1 MYKRVEHIEEENLDW
16 DKPQTGLTEKSQV
29 QKENVIF
36 SPAFKNKKAL
46 WQSIPEFDME
56 KRLSQL
62 VLKNMELSSI
72 MGILILPYFVG
83 FLFTYVL
90 FYSYGNMTFIGFLS
104 LDKEFLLLQLWSI
117 GAYMFVTS
125 WLFWAFSHIV
135 QSSKLLIPLYN
146 R

>member
-1 MYKRVEHIEEENLDW
+1 MYKRVEQIEEENLDW
-16 DKPQTGLTEKSQV
+16 DQQNSRLIEAERM

-36 SPAFKNKKAL
+36 SPTYKSKKTL
-46 WQSIPEFDME
+46 GQSLTEFDIE
-56 KRLSQL
+56 KRVSHF
-62 VLKNMELSSI
+62 VVKNMEISSF

-90 FYSYGNMTFIGFLS
+90 FYSYGGMSIIAFLS
-104 LDKEFLLLQLWSI
+104 IDKEFLLLQLWSI
-117 GAYMFVTS
+117 GAYMFVTL

-135 QSSKLLIPLYN
+135 QSSKQLLPLYS